1 METIEVLK
9 AIVIYL
15 DRLGFDFEKNSA
27 IALIDSIMEISL
39 AALKDPTVK
48 EGIQE
53 IIDELNEEENYA

>member
-27 IALIDSIMEISL
+27 ITLIDSIMEISL

>member
-1 METIEVLK
+1 MDSIDILK

-27 IALIDSIMEISL
+27 LALIDTITEISL

-48 EGIQE
+48 GDIQE

>member
-1 METIEVLK
+1 METVEVLK

-27 IALIDSIMEISL
+27 ITLINSIMEISL

-48 EGIQE
+48 EDIQN
-53 IIDELNEEENYA
+53 IIDELDEEKNYA